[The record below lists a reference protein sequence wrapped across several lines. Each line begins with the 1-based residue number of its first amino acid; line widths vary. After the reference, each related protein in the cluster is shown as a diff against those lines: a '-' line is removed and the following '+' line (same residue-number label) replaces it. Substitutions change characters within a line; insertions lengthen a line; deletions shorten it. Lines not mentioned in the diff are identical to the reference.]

1 VKSKTVILS
10 FDLKECKG
18 KSLDFERAPTSFNSI
33 MEEVTKYITIAALCS
48 LFLGSFATKMIG
60 VETINALQLIAVS
73 QAYAPRYYPTI

>member
-1 VKSKTVILS
+1 MLP

-18 KSLDFERAPTSFNSI
+18 KTLDFEKVPTSFNGI

-60 VETINALQLIAVS
+60 VETINALQLIAAS
-73 QAYAPRYYPTI
+73 QAYAPSYYPTI